1 MTSFFLVQFIDKNDY
16 YGIYSLREYQQS
28 IFTIGITH
36 YIYEKVYV
44 KNIEPKPENEQ
55 ELEGN
60 DISRAI
66 PGIDS
71 HSIWLGMDIEPKKS
85 WEDNIQLYHELYDW
99 VRDSLFILRFLV
111 NLNLK
116 ARIFFHVEDF
126 STINKDASISIHRD
140 IELYCDSSSS
150 FKVKYNK
157 YNLVFPL
164 LIKLLRYKP
173 SDKMKAIMYN
183 HASAKSGSSMIID
196 YFYSFATFEGIFHN
210 WSNERGYS
218 ELWGNAIATQEE
230 QDTIHKELRAQY
242 EQYLKDH
249 NYGGEKKKQL
259 DSFKDSTFPSDRI
272 IRRSLFQR
280 FKSYYINR
288 LSSELQENQEIQSL
302 LRNFRQIA
310 ARRNEIGHSLE
321 KYTQTS
327 GLIEDAS
334 TLMSCIKLIMDFELK
349 KFLKGEIDWKF
360 ESRNINLRDYV
371 KPKTQDKVLDKFILS
386 LEKHDI
392 KNMILIDR
400 KNRYLIDKIKFQSFF
415 ATKDER
421 DESIEKE
428 LFQKKIF
435 LELPE
440 SSRIALLEGTSKVG
454 IIEIYKDPYWW
465 IILTQNGSQYIIKSF
480 ETYNMTTH
488 MHQGEMTT
496 FCTIPTNRI
505 LSIARF
511 KSILIDEKFALKI

>member
-1 MTSFFLVQFIDKNDY
+1 M
-16 YGIYSLREYQQS
+16 
-28 IFTIGITH
+28 
-36 YIYEKVYV
+36 
-44 KNIEPKPENEQ
+44 
-55 ELEGN
+55 
-60 DISRAI
+60 
-66 PGIDS
+66 
-71 HSIWLGMDIEPKKS
+71 
-85 WEDNIQLYHELYDW
+85 
-99 VRDSLFILRFLV
+99 FILRFLV

-140 IELYCDSSSS
+140 IELNCDSSSS
-150 FKVKYNK
+150 FDVKYNK

-249 NYGGEKKKQL
+249 NYTGEKRNQL
-259 DSFKDSTFPSDRI
+259 NSFKDSTFPSDRN
-272 IRRSLFQR
+272 IRHSLLQR

-288 LSSELQENQEIQSL
+288 LSPELQENQAIQSL
-302 LRNFRQIA
+302 RSNFRQIA
-310 ARRNEIGHSLE
+310 TRRNEIGHSLE
-321 KYTQTS
+321 NYTQTP
-327 GLIEDAS
+327 GLIED
-334 TLMSCIKLIMDFELK
+334 TIILMSGIKLIMDFELK
-349 KFLKGEIDWKF
+349 EFLKGEIDWKF

-386 LEKHDI
+386 LEEHNT

-415 ATKDER
+415 AIKDAG

-440 SSRIALLEGTSKVG
+440 SSRIALLKRTPKVG

-465 IILTQNGSQYIIKSF
+465 IVLTQNGSKYIIKSF
-480 ETYNMTTH
+480 ETYNMTTN

-511 KSILIDEKFALKI
+511 KSIHIDEEFALKI